1 MIVNKPKKKKPLERY
16 TVLYIIMAIL
26 FLAIILK
33 LVYIQVYKHED
44 YKEQADVSSTR
55 FISEKAPRGK
65 IYDSDGDILATNIQA
80 YSLTYTKP
88 SDERTNFYKT
98 MSNVF
103 DILDEN
109 GETFEDN
116 LILNVN
122 KNGQFYFEFITDD
135 EDTKKSIEIRFKR
148 DRGLNED
155 VEKELFEDQETDLT
169 DAQISEVNA
178 ELLKISAEDTFY
190 ELVKLYALQD
200 LILVKPTKEEGET
213 TESYKLRLDE
223 YKKKVNSYDD
233 KTGKEITNELLDAG
247 YTLEE
252 IRKYIVVKDAINIQS
267 YEGYKSVKI
276 ASNISKDTSSII
288 YQKLNDLPGVDVTIE
303 PIRYYPYNNLA
314 SSIIGYISSINSSN
328 EQIYEL
334 MGYDVSSDLIGMAGI
349 EAALEDQLKGVNGGT
364 TVKVDSTGRV
374 TEELFKVESYPGN
387 NVHLTIDK
395 DVQYAA
401 EQALADTLEY
411 LRSVRI
417 APNATRGSVV
427 AIEVKTGRVIAMVSY
442 PDYDPNVF
450 SVPGMLT
457 DEISEEYFNPDI
469 ESFAKEYMKRTGAT
483 GSIDTLFPINEYTG
497 KREDSIDVY
506 PKKFFNYATQG
517 LLPPGS
523 TFKPLTAIA
532 ALMEGVVTS
541 NEVLMDNTGVW
552 DKTGQ
557 ALKNFE
563 GRANGATNLRYAL
576 QMSSNYYFYEMG
588 YRLFKDTGANIKS
601 LDTLAKYAWK
611 FGLGVDPNSEAALNP
626 STGIQIEENFGQ
638 VYNFTSW
645 KQKKI
650 NEPMYQLVAVLKKG
664 NYYSNG
670 SNRYYEFIPFN
681 IEGDETDL
689 DNLKEAK
696 TNLKTYLKEVLA
708 KIGTSEEDQAKSEFY
723 EKIAPYIKEVMDISE
738 EFKTN
743 LAQESKTRTVNLD
756 EEIEEIAGVIYEM
769 VLSDIATEIITE
781 AQVVSSAIGQG
792 MNSFT
797 PLQTANYVATL
808 ANGGTRYKLTLV
820 DKITSPTGEVIK
832 EYEPE
837 VLDKLDIP
845 EGYLNAVKEGMYAV
859 NTYPGNGVAYQSF
872 ANFPIMVAGKTGT
885 ADFSTDEQYTI
896 QGRLAYGNYI
906 SFAPLDDPEIAIF
919 STIYDGRKGS
929 EGAIIHK
936 VIYEAYFKDRLLEM
950 DSNYA
955 SKSETFRKYILESP
969 LQENKDDSIKLNL
982 E

>member
-1 MIVNKPKKKKPLERY
+1 MIVNKPKKKKSIERY

-88 SDERTNFYKT
+88 SNESTNFYKT
-98 MSNVF
+98 MANVF
-103 DILDEN
+103 DILEEN

-122 KNGQFYFEFITDD
+122 KNGEFYFEFTTDD
-135 EDTKKSIEIRFKR
+135 EDTKKSVQIRFKR

-213 TESYKLRLDE
+213 EESYKLRLDE
-223 YKKKVNSYDD
+223 YKKKVNSYED

-252 IRKYIVVKDAINIQS
+252 IRKYIVVKDSINIQS
-267 YEGYKSVKI
+267 YEGYKSVTI
-276 ASNISKDTSSII
+276 ASNISKDTASII
-288 YQKLNDLPGVDVTIE
+288 YQKLNDLPGIDVTIE
-303 PIRYYPYNNLA
+303 PIRFYPYNNLA

-328 EQIYEL
+328 EEIYEL

-401 EQALADTLEY
+401 EQSFKDTLEY

-469 ESFAKEYMKRTGAT
+469 ESFAKEYMQRTGAT
-483 GSIDTLFPINEYTG
+483 GSIDTLFPINEDTG

-541 NEVLMDNTGVW
+541 NEVLMDNTGIW

-563 GRANGATNLRYAL
+563 GRPNGATNLRYAL

-588 YRLFKDTGANIKS
+588 YRLFKDTGADIES

-681 IEGDETDL
+681 IEEDETDL

-708 KIGTSEEDQAKSEFY
+708 KIGTSEEDQAKAEFY
-723 EKIAPYIKEVMDISE
+723 EKIVPYIKAVMDISE

-837 VLDKLDIP
+837 VLDQIDIP

-859 NTYPGNGVAYQSF
+859 NTYSGNGVAYKSF

-919 STIYDGRKGS
+919 STIYDGKKGS

-969 LQENKDDSIKLNL
+969 LQENKDDSIKLEL